1 DHNKINYFNNL
12 FRKRPD
18 EDREKENAGCELKPV
33 PSVCRCSGFKLFCV
47 RQNLE
52 KPPPDLPSNVEELD
66 LSENV
71 LEFLDTK
78 HFQLNEKL
86 ETLILK
92 GSRVTLIN
100 KDAFK
105 NLPHL
110 KNLYLT
116 NNEIGSMIEGT
127 MATNNDLLFLDLSYN
142 LITVLHPEA
151 FIGLHNL
158 ETLDLRHCFLKSL
171 PPGVFDSLV
180 NLKKLYLDNNRL
192 TSITKYVFQKL
203 VNLEMLYISFNKIE
217 KVHLTYW
224 VGLEKLN
231 TLAITE
237 NKISALEADSFGNMS
252 SLYKMDVIG
261 NNIKVISPDTFIGLS
276 NLKSLTLQKNEL
288 KKATKAVFEPLTSL
302 EYIYFDDFHM
312 CSLALHV
319 RVCEPRGDG
328 ISSIAHLLDSVV
340 LRISVWLV
348 AFVAGLG
355 NVAVLVG
362 RFLFVE
368 PNEVHSFYIKNL
380 SLADLLMSVYLFF
393 IAAYDVVFRGEYIH
407 HETKWRHSWQ
417 CNLCGFLSTLSSE
430 SSILILAVIT
440 TDSTSTESS
449 RSISPLIDGTS
460 RMTIDEPT
468 DLYLPPSFEL
478 TLTLQ
483 EKVCRKRVLLTSRLT
498 TMESGIDDIRN
509 IINKYKEN
517 GHDASSFLIQDQLKI
532 KEHFEKERQQLEFPP
547 LPTPTQV
554 KRKENSDGFANS
566 PLRKI
571 TKTSR
576 SNSTSE
582 LNFNIE
588 LANKFTSLDYLNIQF
603 QPIADTT
610 NLPHHPNIAT
620 TTNTVKP
627 TPNTVNLPPPTMLKI
642 TDDLRNQMKILT
654 TKMPYLR
661 NKKAGQYVK
670 LYTDTFD
677 QRDALNAFLDNVKFP
692 HYTITP
698 KTQRPIEVV
707 IKGLPRDTNPSDISN
722 DLTDLGFS
730 VDRVTQLKG
739 NISKQLLPI
748 FLITQPRNLTNAK
761 IFDLKTLSYLSI
773 TVDGFNRKGATQC
786 FKCNLFNHTAENCHL
801 TPRCLNCGNEHQ
813 TRECQIVKVD
823 SLFCINCET
832 YGHLANYSKC
842 SLYPKPRK
850 DTITQITLLRL
861 TASHASSERLHVS
874 KFTSS
879 IISDSSSTPVR
890 KNYPRLY
897 SDITD
902 CLTN

>member
-1 DHNKINYFNNL
+1 MLVFLLVLFCWVNHSAAFLQVESSSTNVQEIEPRCPKGQFPCNNSDTCVEQRKNCDGHNDCEDGSDEMGCADHNKINYFNNL

-18 EDREKENAGCELKPV
+18 EDREKESAGCELKPV
-33 PSVCRCSGFKLFCV
+33 PSVCRCSGLKLFCV

-52 KPPPDLPSNVEELD
+52 KPPPDLPANVEELD
-66 LSENV
+66 LSENI

-78 HFQLNEKL
+78 HFHLNEKL

-142 LITVLHPEA
+142 PITVLHPDA
-151 FIGLHNL
+151 FIGLQNL
-158 ETLDLRHCFLKSL
+158 ETLDLRHCLLKSL

-252 SLYKMDVIG
+252 SLYKLDVIG
-261 NNIKVISPDTFIGLS
+261 NHIKVISPDAFIGLS

-440 TDSTSTESS
+440 TDRYMSIIHPLSVKKRTLQSAGAAMAIAWSIAILFSALPILNLDYYGDEFYGNNGVCLPLHIHDPFGQAWEYSTFLFCGLNFAAFLYILFAY
-449 RSISPLIDGTS
+449 IS
-460 RMTIDEPT
+460 MFFTISHSKIGLRCTQQQQDRNIAKRFFFIVATDFLCWVPIVFIKVIAMSGVPIQE
-468 DLYLPPSFEL
+468 DLYAWVAVFLLPVNSAINPIL
-478 TLTLQ
+478 YTLTTKLFKQ
-483 EKVCRKRVLLTSRLT
+483 HLAKMVYNFKASTGDSVTPSCA
-498 TMESGIDDIRN
+498 RN
-509 IINKYKEN
+509 HSLRSQK
-517 GHDASSFLIQDQLKI
+517 GSFSQ
-532 KEHFEKERQQLEFPP
+532 
-547 LPTPTQV
+547 
-554 KRKENSDGFANS
+554 
-566 PLRKI
+566 
-571 TKTSR
+571 
-576 SNSTSE
+576 
-582 LNFNIE
+582 
-588 LANKFTSLDYLNIQF
+588 
-603 QPIADTT
+603 ADH
-610 NLPHHPNIAT
+610 NNIALVMSKNYLGCRHPVNRNSSSCMGCRRHSSKRTT
-620 TTNTVKP
+620 TTNI
-627 TPNTVNLPPPTMLKI
+627 M
-642 TDDLRNQMKILT
+642 
-654 TKMPYLR
+654 
-661 NKKAGQYVK
+661 
-670 LYTDTFD
+670 
-677 QRDALNAFLDNVKFP
+677 
-692 HYTITP
+692 
-698 KTQRPIEVV
+698 
-707 IKGLPRDTNPSDISN
+707 
-722 DLTDLGFS
+722 
-730 VDRVTQLKG
+730 
-739 NISKQLLPI
+739 
-748 FLITQPRNLTNAK
+748 
-761 IFDLKTLSYLSI
+761 
-773 TVDGFNRKGATQC
+773 
-786 FKCNLFNHTAENCHL
+786 
-801 TPRCLNCGNEHQ
+801 
-813 TRECQIVKVD
+813 
-823 SLFCINCET
+823 
-832 YGHLANYSKC
+832 
-842 SLYPKPRK
+842 
-850 DTITQITLLRL
+850 
-861 TASHASSERLHVS
+861 
-874 KFTSS
+874 
-879 IISDSSSTPVR
+879 
-890 KNYPRLY
+890 
-897 SDITD
+897 
-902 CLTN
+902 